1 MLPKP
6 PSTSVDLLN
15 ILLMYALRLGIDE
28 DTISSESSIDLAPW
42 RLNDARIPIHTF
54 HTVWSFI
61 LNRSGDPDFG
71 LHFGEQSNTLL
82 SGHLLYAMMMNC
94 ENVAQAIE
102 KNFRYHNLI
111 TDIIRPVMKVR
122 NSLARM
128 TWEIGHP
135 ALSHERHFSES
146 VLALFVSML
155 RYLTGG
161 QIKLTEVR
169 FAHTA
174 PGKIAEH
181 ERIFQAPMRFG
192 QKSSEILLSKSCL
205 NHPVLL
211 SNPRIMEG
219 LEKLVQQALQ
229 RAYAVDSWKEKVA
242 QRLFKALLRETQSD
256 IEAVAGHLA
265 ITPRNLQLK
274 LQKEGTS
281 FRKLRDEVRKEI
293 AVGYL
298 KEDNDS
304 ICEIALLLGF
314 ADQSAFQH
322 AFKRWTGKT
331 PGEYRR
337 HLIRGS

>member
-1 MLPKP
+1 M
-6 PSTSVDLLN
+6 
-15 ILLMYALRLGIDE
+15 
-28 DTISSESSIDLAPW
+28 
-42 RLNDARIPIHTF
+42 
-54 HTVWSFI
+54 
-61 LNRSGDPDFG
+61 
-71 LHFGEQSNTLL
+71 
-82 SGHLLYAMMMNC
+82 
-94 ENVAQAIE
+94 
-102 KNFRYHNLI
+102 
-111 TDIIRPVMKVR
+111 
-122 NSLARM
+122 
-128 TWEIGHP
+128 
-135 ALSHERHFSES
+135 
-146 VLALFVSML
+146 
-155 RYLTGG
+155 
-161 QIKLTEVR
+161 
-169 FAHTA
+169 
-174 PGKIAEH
+174 
-181 ERIFQAPMRFG
+181 
-192 QKSSEILLSKSCL
+192 
-205 NHPVLL
+205 
-211 SNPRIMEG
+211 
-219 LEKLVQQALQ
+219 
-229 RAYAVDSWKEKVA
+229 A